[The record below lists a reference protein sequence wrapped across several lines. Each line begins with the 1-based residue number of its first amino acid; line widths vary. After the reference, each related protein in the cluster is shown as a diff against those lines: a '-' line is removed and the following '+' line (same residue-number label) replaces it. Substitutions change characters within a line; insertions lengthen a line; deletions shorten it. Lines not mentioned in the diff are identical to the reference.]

1 MLHKPENSALL
12 VLENLKL
19 CPKQSLDT
27 MSPAALLLDPRLHSW
42 DRSNNYKKVSSE
54 KTENNPQAV
63 VFPPF

>member
-27 MSPAALLLDPRLHSW
+27 MSPAALLLDPSLHSW
-42 DRSNNYKKVSSE
+42 DRSNNYKVSSE